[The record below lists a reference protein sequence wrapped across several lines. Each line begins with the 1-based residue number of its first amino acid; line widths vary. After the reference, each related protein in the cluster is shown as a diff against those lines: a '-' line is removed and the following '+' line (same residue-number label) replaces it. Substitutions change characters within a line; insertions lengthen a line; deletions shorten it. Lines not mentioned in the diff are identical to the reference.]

1 MMEARMS
8 RLEELRKQQ
17 EKIAA
22 EIAAEMEKDRA
33 AMVQH
38 VRKAIKD
45 YAITLSEVKNV
56 LTMRKP
62 RAKSGAKAAKVSD
75 GTKRPRGRPR
85 KGA

>member
-1 MMEARMS
+1 MS
-8 RLEELRKQQ
+8 RLDELRKQQ

-45 YAITLSEVKNV
+45 YSITLSEVKNV

-62 RAKSGAKAAKVSD
+62 RAKSAAKVSD
-75 GTKRPRGRPR
+75 GAPKKRGRPR
-85 KGA
+85 KNA

>member
-1 MMEARMS
+1 MS

-22 EIAAEMEKDRA
+22 EIAAEVDKDRA
-33 AMVQH
+33 DMVQH

-45 YAITLSEVKNV
+45 YHITLSEVKNV

-62 RAKSGAKAAKVSD
+62 RAKNAANASD
-75 GTKRPRGRPR
+75 GAPKKRGRPR
-85 KGA
+85 KNG

>member
-1 MMEARMS
+1 MS

-22 EIAAEMEKDRA
+22 EIAAEVDKDRA
-33 AMVQH
+33 DMVQH

-45 YAITLSEVKNV
+45 FHITLSEVKNV

-62 RAKSGAKAAKVSD
+62 RAKNAAKASD
-75 GTKRPRGRPR
+75 GAPKKRGRPR
-85 KGA
+85 KNA

>member
-1 MMEARMS
+1 MS

-45 YAITLSEVKNV
+45 YSITLSEVKNV

-62 RAKSGAKAAKVSD
+62 RAKTAAKASKASGGAAK
-75 GTKRPRGRPR
+75 KRGRPR
-85 KGA
+85 KNA

>member
-1 MMEARMS
+1 MS

-62 RAKSGAKAAKVSD
+62 RAKSAAKVSD
-75 GTKRPRGRPR
+75 GAPKKRGRPR
-85 KGA
+85 KNA

>member
-1 MMEARMS
+1 MS
-8 RLEELRKQQ
+8 RLDELRKQQ

-45 YAITLSEVKNV
+45 YEITHTEVKSV
-56 LTMRKP
+56 LKARKK
-62 RAKSGAKAAKVSD
+62 RVAKSVTSSSKPSD
-75 GTKRPRGRPR
+75 GAPKKRGRPR
-85 KGA
+85 KNA

>member
-1 MMEARMS
+1 MS
-8 RLEELRKQQ
+8 RLDELRKQQ

-62 RAKSGAKAAKVSD
+62 RAKSAAKASD
-75 GTKRPRGRPR
+75 GAPKKRGRPR
-85 KGA
+85 KNA

>member
-1 MMEARMS
+1 MS

-22 EIAAEMEKDRA
+22 EIAAEVEKARA
-33 AMVQH
+33 DMVQH

-45 YAITLSEVKNV
+45 YHITLSEVKSV

-62 RAKSGAKAAKVSD
+62 RAKNAAKASD
-75 GTKRPRGRPR
+75 GTPKKRGRPR
-85 KGA
+85 KNA